1 MNGTLLLNEY
11 YTGNERSSV
20 CNELRLMRSFVTG
33 RVSIDDRRSDI
44 SGGSSSASTLIR
56 DSTTGASKPTGFQLR
71 KFTAGVGRPGLAREA
86 REAVRSVISAH
97 STSRRVT
104 AVDPLDYEKFVS
116 EKSVLLEND
125 PQRELLMF
133 PRDDV
138 EEVVQTAE
146 SATVLPMS
154 HQKEIAD
161 TNWLLTR
168 DVLESLTSPR
178 RSISFNYT
186 KFAGDYDSANDESA
200 ETDEMLS
207 SLVFESDM
215 IAEEERVAMENTPL
229 SDVVKEGYAIVLSDS
244 GLLDNF
250 KSAKRRYCTVKHVG
264 GGEIAVDVRK
274 SRDMPPKRPQMI
286 ISSVHVRSM
295 RKGKAALEI
304 RPPKSAKEKA
314 EARDT
319 LSLGSTQHDDSSGRT
334 PNEPDSSSIGST
346 DSGRESLLWRGQR
359 AVAKAL
365 QPPIVDRKN
374 IFSLFSNLAPSPK
387 PVCEPLSILCGS
399 PSTLPNRKHSG
410 ITLVR
415 FIIEFK
421 KLELKL
427 DIAAGT
433 PQQIEPFY
441 VTTLVFDASQGKR
454 VSEEFRIDCND
465 IGSEVAVGTEDDDL
479 SKTYGVSRAQL
490 TARTA
495 SQMMFT
501 TYSSPKDLWV
511 VCYVDRMLSLDYT
524 GDLYMK
530 STSDVKAALKL
541 QKLIQSSSSR
551 LAKYRQRFAWAAR
564 PLLEENLAREAS
576 NPRFVKGSSSMQLY
590 RCDNNRFTD
599 QDIQKYLGDFSK
611 LEKASKSCVPNSS
624 VSMKIDVI
632 SSLDE
637 FQCFS
642 FFPLDILFFGFLYH
656 KSRVCIVVSD
666 ILNFPARVNPSFYAL
681 KPWKLSNDSPVA
693 PVFELQTFGDPIIEP
708 HSELFNLLYIY
719 PLSLKPVFKFLLGIN
734 SDMTIRE
741 YFPKQGIS
749 FAPSVSFVAVNTPRP
764 RYGGVTAFGL
774 QVFYDRLHPSGPL
787 VSSANCAVQY
797 HQQFPQFVYF
807 APVNTVLYFGT
818 RSHIV
823 LRNFDNVSDEVKAR
837 LPVCLSTSDHL
848 LFSFSHISV
857 AGQTN
862 PKIPE
867 SVETPIG
874 YAWLPLM
881 WKKDRLVME
890 CDDQEFALPVAADLP
905 DVYFRNRP
913 YRGGKVD
920 EMTDVKWVDQ
930 RALFRFRLRLVSSV
944 FTTEPILQ
952 DFFQQV
958 RSSSIPNSNSNDAVR
973 SCSPL
978 VRSTSLDDDHPL
990 AKSILDCTNALI
1002 TVETTKIVPFLNVIL
1017 SRLLTTLTHVPTE
1030 NLAIVTLKALVSI
1043 CDRCADAGHKPLLRN
1058 FVRLHFVTVESAE
1071 GATHTII
1078 CRFLPML
1085 IFSVQ
1090 DTVSD
1095 LAPLFRQLW
1104 FIFDVIAKS
1113 IAQTIVR
1120 RSLLKVWMLLKN
1132 HFKCPRKER
1141 ITVDVLEQIGSLVAN
1156 VVPMLISKH
1165 QELPKE
1171 CRAGISCIAFF
1182 LRCCLSFVDRG
1193 AVFKWINFV
1202 LQRLDECDSKV
1213 IRDFKLDVLT
1223 IISHH
1228 EHWLP
1233 LCLPVVI
1240 DSQNQIHRVI
1250 NQPLVADYCGNSDAT
1265 CSEEWYLNPNYVSH
1279 HFPSGIIFQE
1289 LYACMREPREYRR
1302 RAIVI
1307 LRNLLAKHSFDRR
1320 YLDMNIQR
1328 RIALLYLPF
1337 IRFAMDH
1344 INDLEDININDSG
1357 EASALA
1363 TTNASVSEAPPPRSF
1378 GTCST
1383 VFTQQNSSPNFALCE
1398 RLDQEELQDILIS
1411 VLYVIHR
1418 VPKRILGALC
1428 AEMKQN
1434 CVLQLLRLLELAL
1447 NVFRYRGR
1455 TEPKVSFEKV
1465 SSLMTLN
1472 IGRLDGGSHNSIS
1485 IPFRALQLLNLS
1497 QEVALIVLEVS
1508 QSLAQEFSDRH
1519 VKSHK
1524 LEDRVFSKLFSI
1536 YLALV
1541 DDHWPESV
1549 RLHAI
1554 AAVSVF
1560 INMFHA
1566 YLFEEGPLDELS
1578 LMIERLLIAMA
1589 SRLPAVQNAAAALL
1603 HLVLRN
1609 GYETSQAYLASQ
1621 AMAQSVLSGKSQS
1634 LGKMSVERLGRPG
1647 CQTSVALARLLGTK
1661 STISSVR
1668 LEKGLSVLHNLSLVM
1683 DGKRSTA
1690 FGQAVTELVQQLRGV
1705 MSATVAL
1712 KDAANDPIRLADLH
1726 LQLADSYRGSAALRS
1741 AWFDALADL
1750 HTAAKVLSNN
1760 YIVENW
1766 HAEASVCHAHSLAII
1781 AKELAGKG
1789 LCKLDWTAFD
1799 WISSSVLKDEGGSE
1813 IEGSIQAA
1821 GFTLESLAAKI
1832 EQTAQALTL
1841 AERYEAI
1848 GPMYRLIIPMFEKT
1862 DNFKVALVGI
1872 YAELQQTYSRAAE
1885 VKASRKRHLGSYFR
1899 VRYFG
1904 EYHTKWDHGTDWIYR
1919 EAGLAS
1925 LAEVSLSLREYHRQ
1939 LIGHD
1944 RIQVEPGSEAE
1955 PSALDPAV
1963 VYIWVNH
1970 VEPIVGEGFSSKHF
1984 MTHTN
1989 VSEFAYESPVSE
2001 SSPGEGKE
2009 PSIVNQ
2015 ALRRTI
2021 LKVLVRFEARKIQ
2034 AAFKICYRAHSYLNS
2049 SVDGS
2054 FPSTRR
2060 RLPVVSVESEII
2072 MPLDFACQKLES
2084 KASQINAVLDDVDE
2098 CRPLDVKGLQ
2108 LLLQGAVMPTVN
2120 AGPLAYAEAF
2130 TQLEQKERYGDAK
2143 INGLESAFRKLM
2155 SACERAL
2162 QVNETAVAVDQQ
2174 TYHEVLLASF
2184 EAMHERLTGFFGS
2197 SLRESRRDDADAPKT
2212 AIHVLDTIG
2221 GITA

>member
-1 MNGTLLLNEY
+1 
-11 YTGNERSSV
+11 
-20 CNELRLMRSFVTG
+20 MRSFVTG

-56 DSTTGASKPTGFQLR
+56 DSTTGANKPAGFQLR

-314 EARDT
+314 EARSLNLAFDDDDDLSSWFLSIQRVLSFVSKGDT

-465 IGSEVAVGTEDDDL
+465 IGSEVSVGTEDDDL

-637 FQCFS
+637 FQS
-642 FFPLDILFFGFLYH
+642 
-656 KSRVCIVVSD
+656 
-666 ILNFPARVNPSFYAL
+666 RVNPSFYAL

-708 HSELFNLLYIY
+708 HSQLFNLLYIY
-719 PLSLKPVFKFLLGIN
+719 PLSLKYDNQRIFPKARNILC
-734 SDMTIRE
+734 TIRLIRGSE
-741 YFPKQGIS
+741 HSAAK
-749 FAPSVSFVAVNTPRP
+749 
-764 RYGGVTAFGL
+764 
-774 QVFYDRLHPSGPL
+774 VFYDRLHPSGPL

-797 HQQFPQFVYF
+797 HQQFPQF
-807 APVNTVLYFGT
+807 G
-818 RSHIV
+818 
-823 LRNFDNVSDEVKAR
+823 DEVKAR

-952 DFFQQV
+952 DFFQACDQLEDIGFKSNGVAEPVIPKQV

-1002 TVETTKIVPFLNVIL
+1002 TVETTKMVPFLNVVL

-1120 RSLLKVWMLLKN
+1120 RSLL
-1132 HFKCPRKER
+1132 KCPRKER

-1250 NQPLVADYCGNSDAT
+1250 NQPLVADYCGNSGPTSRFLPRFLNFQVFQSSAVSNDKHRYAT

-1363 TTNASVSEAPPPRSF
+1363 TTNASVSEAPPARSF

-1465 SSLMTLN
+1465 VTAVMQQNSTKQTSVRSSQDF
-1472 IGRLDGGSHNSIS
+1472 ISPPDSGRLDGGSHNSIS

-1750 HTAAKVLSNN
+1750 HTA
-1760 YIVENW
+1760 ENW

-1862 DNFKVALVGI
+1862 DNFKALVGI

-1904 EYHTKWDHGTDWIYR
+1904 EYHSKWDHGTDWIYR

-1970 VEPIVGEGFSSKHF
+1970 VEPVVGEGFSSKHF

-2021 LKVLVRFEARKIQ
+2021 LK
-2034 AAFKICYRAHSYLNS
+2034 
-2049 SVDGS
+2049 VDGS